1 MLTAARAPKR
11 ETLAQIAAWLERQ
24 VREHDVD
31 VRLNVRATASDV
43 LALKPEAVIIATG
56 ATPRVP
62 GIPGVALTHVTT
74 AAGILA
80 GNHVPGRRCVVVDE
94 EGHCTTPTTADF
106 LAQRGHQVTLI
117 SRYFMVGEDIDEG
130 VRADLY
136 ARLFKQGVRVETTTV
151 ATEVVASASGYG
163 TRTLEPRGCS
173 RRTRSSWPL
182 GARLRT
188 VCITNSRGE
197 FPT

>member
-1 MLTAARAPKR
+1 
-11 ETLAQIAAWLERQ
+11 
-24 VREHDVD
+24 
-31 VRLNVRATASDV
+31 
-43 LALKPEAVIIATG
+43 
-56 ATPRVP
+56 
-62 GIPGVALTHVTT
+62 VTT

-94 EGHCTTPTTADF
+94 EGHCTAPTTADF

-151 ATEVVASASGYG
+151 ATEVVAGGVRVRHTYSGAEGVLEADTVVMAFGGKAEDGLYHELEGRVPDLKLVGDAYSPRRIHDAILDG
-163 TRTLEPRGCS
+163 TRA
-173 RRTRSSWPL
+173 
-182 GARLRT
+182 ARA
-188 VCITNSRGE
+188 I
-197 FPT
+197 